1 MKLLNRFFLLAA
13 GVSVLTACSDD
24 DKQNG
29 PNPGADYD
37 VISFETSEGI
47 VDPEGGAV
55 ALGEC
60 VLEGAIS
67 GGTFQNLYWTKSF
80 SGYEDYLQNGVFNT
94 WLFGTSDQ
102 SVRFGSY

>member
-13 GVSVLTACSDD
+13 GAAALTACSDD
-24 DKQNG
+24 DRPEVPG
-29 PNPGADYD
+29 PGTVYD
-37 VISFETSEGI
+37 IVSFETSEGI

-94 WLFGTSDQ
+94 
-102 SVRFGSY
+102 

>member
-13 GVSVLTACSDD
+13 GAAALTACSDD
-24 DKQNG
+24 DRPEVPG
-29 PNPGADYD
+29 PGTVYD
-37 VISFETSEGI
+37 IVSFETSEGI

-67 GGTFQNLYWTKSF
+67 GGTFQNLYWTN
-80 SGYEDYLQNGVFNT
+80 EVAEVLQFRDRTKPPQV
-94 WLFGTSDQ
+94 SICDPQPVQ
-102 SVRFGSY
+102 SQ